1 MSLRELQE
9 GIPLCGLLLP
19 GKRENFQE
27 SLLQHYEAMGLR
39 KIEAGSKPSGITD
52 IRRRQ
57 KSENAGNNDDA
68 ELTCKNPIVKI
79 RLNDSENAAEAKKKS
94 LQYR

>member
-1 MSLRELQE
+1 
-9 GIPLCGLLLP
+9 
-19 GKRENFQE
+19 
-27 SLLQHYEAMGLR
+27 MGLR

-52 IRRRQ
+52 IRCRQ

-79 RLNDSENAAEAKKKS
+79 RLNGSENAAEAKKRRS
-94 LQYR
+94 GSTGRQRLFYGGHGIWEPF